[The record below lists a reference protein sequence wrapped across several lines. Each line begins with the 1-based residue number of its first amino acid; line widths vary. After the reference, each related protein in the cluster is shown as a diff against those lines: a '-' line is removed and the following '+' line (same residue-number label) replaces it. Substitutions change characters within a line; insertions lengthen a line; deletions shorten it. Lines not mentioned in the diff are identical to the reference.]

1 MITRKKWKLS
11 LQEVRAILA
20 LCSANSYSHREIA
33 ESIGISHQSV
43 GRYLSRIKE
52 SGLNVADVM
61 KMSDDEL
68 EEILERGTPGPISEN
83 IAAIDFDLIDKELD
97 SKHPPTRS
105 VLWDEYKT
113 SNPGSKCYSYSH
125 FNSEIR
131 KHRKESSLTM
141 HIEHIPGD
149 RCYIDYAGDKVPIY
163 AFVDRD
169 EVSFYAEIFVA
180 TLAYSAFSGVRAC
193 ASGDLVSTINALEDI
208 LMEEFEGIPGRI
220 VPDNMAVAVTAVKT
234 KSSPAKINVTF
245 LEFANHLGTM
255 VSPARVRRPK
265 DKATVEQMVGL
276 VQREVIARF
285 RHRRFYSLGELN
297 SAIAIE
303 MRRVNDLVV
312 ADYGASR
319 RERFLESERRQLGPL
334 PLLRFS
340 FGIWSNV
347 RARSNYHVKVDHNYY
362 SVPWRFA
369 NETLRCKLGANT
381 VEIYDRTTLV
391 ALHER
396 SIGKGIYKTAEAHM
410 PESHRCFA
418 RSNSFEGLMKQ
429 IADIGEKTEEF
440 AKVVYNHIG
449 KEGLALQS
457 LTLIANVAKT
467 YGSVETEDAARHA
480 LAIKATRASSLESI
494 LKSNSNHRDLSLQD
508 TSPMAPHENLRGPSY
523 FSIQDEGS

>member
-52 SGLNVADVM
+52 SGLNVAEVM

-113 SNPGSKCYSYSH
+113 RNPGSKCYSYSH

-169 EVSFYAEIFVA
+169 EISFYAEIFVA

-208 LMEEFEGIPGRI
+208 LVEEFEGVPGRI

-265 DKATVEQMVGL
+265 DYPEL
-276 VQREVIARF
+276 SVIP
-285 RHRRFYSLGELN
+285 N
-297 SAIAIE
+297 
-303 MRRVNDLVV
+303 
-312 ADYGASR
+312 
-319 RERFLESERRQLGPL
+319 
-334 PLLRFS
+334 
-340 FGIWSNV
+340 
-347 RARSNYHVKVDHNYY
+347 
-362 SVPWRFA
+362 
-369 NETLRCKLGANT
+369 
-381 VEIYDRTTLV
+381 
-391 ALHER
+391 
-396 SIGKGIYKTAEAHM
+396 
-410 PESHRCFA
+410 
-418 RSNSFEGLMKQ
+418 
-429 IADIGEKTEEF
+429 
-440 AKVVYNHIG
+440 
-449 KEGLALQS
+449 
-457 LTLIANVAKT
+457 
-467 YGSVETEDAARHA
+467 
-480 LAIKATRASSLESI
+480 
-494 LKSNSNHRDLSLQD
+494 
-508 TSPMAPHENLRGPSY
+508 
-523 FSIQDEGS
+523 